1 MKLDNT
7 LDALGVWIGSQIF
20 LLTFTIGVYVLS
32 LWLFRRTRVGLL
44 HPLLTSAAVIIVFLL
59 ATGISYEHYHNAT
72 ALIDFMLGPSVVA
85 LGYALYRQVEQLRA
99 NAVSIVTS
107 VVVGS
112 IVGIVSVV
120 LIIRLFGAGR
130 AIEAS
135 LVPKSVTTPI
145 AMSIAERSG
154 GIGSLTAIVVVF
166 TGIFGSIVGPFVLRK
181 LKITSRIAKGLA
193 MGSAA
198 HGVGTARA
206 MEMGAVEGAVSGL
219 AIGLMGL
226 ITALLVPV
234 IERIL

>member
-1 MKLDNT
+1 MKFDNT
-7 LDALGVWIGSQIF
+7 LETLGLLVGSQIF
-20 LLTFTIGVYVLS
+20 LLTFTIGIYVLS
-32 LWLFRRTRVGLL
+32 LWLFRRTRLGLL

-59 ATGISYEHYHNAT
+59 ATGISYDQYHSAT

-85 LGYALYRQVEQLRA
+85 LGYALYRQVEQLKA

-112 IVGIVSVV
+112 VVGIVSVIA
-120 LIIRLFGAGR
+120 IIRLFGSGH

-181 LKITSRIAKGLA
+181 LRITSRIAKGLA
-193 MGSAA
+193 LGSAA

-234 IERIL
+234 IEQIL

>member
-7 LDALGVWIGSQIF
+7 FEALELLVGSQIF
-20 LLTFTIGVYVLS
+20 LLTFTIGIYVLS
-32 LWLFRRTRVGLL
+32 LWLFKRTRMGLL
-44 HPLLTSAAVIIVFLL
+44 HPLITSGAVIIVFLL
-59 ATGISYEHYHNAT
+59 ATGISYEQYHDAT

-85 LGYALYRQVEQLRA
+85 LGYALYRQVEQLKA

-112 IVGIVSVV
+112 VVGIVSVIV
-120 LIIRLFGAGR
+120 IIRLFGAG
-130 AIEAS
+130 ATIEAS

-145 AMSIAERSG
+145 AMSISERAG
-154 GIGSLTAIVVVF
+154 GIGSLTAIVVIL

-181 LKITSRIAKGLA
+181 LKITSKIAKGLA
-193 MGSAA
+193 LGSAA
-198 HGVGTARA
+198 HGVGTAKA

-226 ITALLVPV
+226 VTALLVPV
-234 IERIL
+234 IEQIL

>member
-1 MKLDNT
+1 MKLDNAT
-7 LDALGVWIGSQIF
+7 QALGLLIGSQLF

-32 LWLFRRTRVGLL
+32 LWLFRRTRIGLL

-59 ATGISYEHYHNAT
+59 ATGISYEHYHQAT
-72 ALIDFMLGPSVVA
+72 TLIDFMLGPSVVA

-112 IVGIVSVV
+112 VVGIVSVIV
-120 LIIRLFGAGR
+120 ILRLFGAEH

-193 MGSAA
+193 LGSAA